1 MVSIFSRLAF
11 AVVALVSFAGAS
23 LADDNYSCKKEVGVT
38 GNGAFTEDGAKKKA
52 ILAWRNAV
60 IAESGIYY
68 GEPATAN
75 EGLGVAVERCAR
87 SSIGLAICQARGRP
101 CVAVITGADVECTRD
116 DSKECDP
123 KAKWIQGQLDKQG
136 YDVGRIDGNIG
147 RKSEKAIEAYKKKT
161 GIPDDADIQKVIDS
175 LKGKK

>member
-1 MVSIFSRLAF
+1 MVSIFSRVAI
-11 AVVALVSFAGAS
+11 AAVALVSFAGVS

-52 ILAWRNAV
+52 LNAWRQAV
-60 IAESGIYY
+60 IADAGIYY
-68 GEPATAN
+68 GETTTAN

-87 SSIGLAICQARGRP
+87 SSIGLMICQARGRP
-101 CVAVITGADVECTRD
+101 CVTVITGTDVECGRD

-123 KAKWIQGQLDKQG
+123 KAKWIQSQLDKKG

-147 RKSEKAIEAYKKKT
+147 RKTEKAIEAYKKKN
-161 GIPDDADIQKVIDS
+161 GISDDADIQKVIDS
-175 LKGKK
+175 LKAAK